1 MDSEL
6 FTVGGVETQEN
17 KALDWTRHA
26 KDISTKTANVNV
38 VYYQTAKTLQSARAV
53 IKVLYWTALIY
64 LVYIMVVTIPMMKII
79 INDWDKSKFSQK
91 EGLQYLGASTNV
103 TRDDTGWPTTDSLAE
118 ASMRAQNAA
127 TAEQAT
133 LPTPPKATFV
143 VPRERMSHP
152 MTPEE
157 ALLKKQKQQ

>member
-6 FTVGGVETQEN
+6 FTVGGVNNPMN
-17 KALDWTRHA
+17 KDLDWTGHA
-26 KDISTKTANVNV
+26 KSIKDKTASVDVVN
-38 VYYQTAKTLQSARAV
+38 YQTAKTLQSVRGV
-53 IKVLYWTALIY
+53 VKVVYYLAILYLIY
-64 LVYIMVVTIPMMKII
+64 LIVVMYPMI
-79 INDWDKSKFSQK
+79 KSMYAELAKDGFSQKK

-127 TAEQAT
+127 TAEQAAA
-133 LPTPPKATFV
+133 PKATFV
-143 VPRERMSHP
+143 VPRERMSSKP

>member
-6 FTVGGVETQEN
+6 FTVGG
-17 KALDWTRHA
+17 LDLHGKLTDQN
-26 KDISTKTANVNV
+26 KDINAKKADVGA
-38 VYYQTAKTLQSARAV
+38 VYYQAAKTLQTVRSLA
-53 IKVLYWTALIY
+53 KVLYWLTVIY
-64 LVYIMVVTIPMMKII
+64 TLYMLVVMGPMAWVWIKESK
-79 INDWDKSKFSQK
+79 KSAFSQK

-127 TAEQAT
+127 TAEHVVVPPA
-133 LPTPPKATFV
+133 PKATFI
-143 VPRERMSHP
+143 VPRERMSSHV

-157 ALLKKQKQQ
+157 VLLKKQKQQ